1 MSFLTSAFGRG
12 DGEVQ
17 GTLGHRVALK
27 LIGELRQ
34 DRATERQVAEV
45 SLERREARH
54 RAATKSE
61 RWNAIRD
68 HLFGLRE
75 DLENRPA
82 QRLKRAALGL
92 LDGPQILVDLRSGH
106 RNSLEA

>member
-1 MSFLTSAFGRG
+1 M

-34 DRATERQVAEV
+34 DRAAERQVAEV
-45 SLERREARH
+45 SLERREARD

-68 HLFGLRE
+68 HLFGLRK
-75 DLENRPA
+75 DLCRESSRA
-82 QRLKRAALGL
+82 AFAKRVALGL

-106 RNSLEA
+106 KNSLEAYTN